1 MTEKEKQR
9 ILKANMA
16 LGMTKEEAEKALADD
31 IAIDKGQRLEWEPSL
46 EEEKAMRKATKLIV
60 PREKKV
66 KGTRTKKVDEDKK
79 NIISLIASTITEN
92 YENANIVN
100 NECQIDFEF
109 NGQSFSVKLTKHRAT
124 KE

>member
-46 EEEKAMRKATKLIV
+46 EEEKAMRKATKLVV
-60 PREKKV
+60 PREKKA

-92 YENANIVN
+92 YENVNIVN
-100 NECQIDFEF
+100 DECQVDFEL